1 MSDKELKQEII
12 TKHGIL
18 KEIYFWIGNE
28 PEVINKIKNKI
39 DLAMEEWGSIIS
51 KRTEDNLLEE
61 LGFGDDP
68 DRFNSSIDD
77 VFGKE
82 L

>member
-1 MSDKELKQEII
+1 MTDEELKEKII

-39 DLAMEEWGSIIS
+39 DLAMEEWAGVIS

-61 LGFGDDP
+61 MGFKDLEDEHL
-68 DRFNSSIDD
+68 
-77 VFGKE
+77 V
-82 L
+82 